1 MSHPV
6 RTKRTR
12 RAVLGVASVEG
23 VVGTRRTDST
33 GGAGDAV
40 PGGTHI
46 AAQRLPRRRYRTCPV
61 VNATT
66 IPATTQCQCVIPTR
80 VSVTVY
86 TTRWQVTRSVP
97 IALAVHG

>member
-12 RAVLGVASVEG
+12 RAIEGVASVEG

-61 VNATT
+61 VNST
-66 IPATTQCQCVIPTR
+66 TTQCQLIVPTR
-80 VSVTVY
+80 GLVTVH
-86 TTRWQVTRSVP
+86 TAS
-97 IALAVHG
+97 